1 MNKRLLYSLVLSG
14 AIRYFISI
22 SKYSKS
28 IENHVEVSTPLNSFK
43 RCKFTHFILMNYIA
57 LT

>member
-1 MNKRLLYSLVLSG
+1 MNKGLVYSLLLSG

-28 IENHVEVSTPLNSFK
+28 IENHVEISTPINSFK
-43 RCKFTHFILMNYIA
+43 RRKFVIFDLLKFNY
-57 LT
+57 L